1 MSTTFHQAAL
11 PPGWHLAD
19 EATLPGGRSL
29 TGTAARVYNL
39 LVETIRHAHRWPVG
53 RHLAPPGWV
62 PTWVLREP
70 WAGGAAGDRRL
81 RDLRE
86 EGLAIESQKF
96 TAGPTA
102 SDTTPDSASWL
113 WRLGTAPESAQ
124 DARPAAPPSPAAP
137 LQGVSVRFVAAPVGA
152 IDISPGATSPLAP
165 SFSACDDEAYRREL
179 LQAFHAGR
187 LLGCLA
193 GRKEQCLW
201 ADPAAAYDPRPVL
214 QTALTKLGATVLQGA
229 SADGH

>member
-39 LVETIRHAHRWPVG
+39 LVETIRHSHRWPVG

-86 EGLAIESQKF
+86 EGLAIESEKF
-96 TAGPTA
+96 TAGT
-102 SDTTPDSASWL
+102 DTPDSASWL
-113 WRLGTAPESAQ
+113 WRLDTQSPNTPPPAGAPAI
-124 DARPAAPPSPAAP
+124 SPAAP
-137 LQGVSVRFVAAPVGA
+137 L
-152 IDISPGATSPLAP
+152 
-165 SFSACDDEAYRREL
+165 
-179 LQAFHAGR
+179 
-187 LLGCLA
+187 
-193 GRKEQCLW
+193 
-201 ADPAAAYDPRPVL
+201 
-214 QTALTKLGATVLQGA
+214 
-229 SADGH
+229 

>member
-19 EATLPGGRSL
+19 QAILPGGRSL

-39 LVETIRHAHRWPVG
+39 LVETRRQAYRWQVG

-86 EGLAIESQKF
+86 EGVAIESERF
-96 TAGPTA
+96 TAGT
-102 SDTTPDSASWL
+102 DTPDSASWL
-113 WRLGTAPESAQ
+113 WRLAAAAVDTPTA
-124 DARPAAPPSPAAP
+124 SPTAAAP
-137 LQGVSVRFVAAPVGA
+137 LQGLTVRFVADPAGA
-152 IDISPGATSPLAP
+152 IDISPGASSYLAP
-165 SFSACDDEAYRREL
+165 SFAACDDAAYRLEL
-179 LQAFHAGR
+179 LQAFHTGR
-187 LLGCLA
+187 LLAALT
-193 GRKEQCLW
+193 GRQHCALW
-201 ADPAAAYDPRPVL
+201 ADPIAAYDPRPVL

-229 SADGH
+229 LADGP